1 MFGKRES
8 GLTASRADYVYERQ
22 AVCLRLLILFRGRED
37 RIQPI
42 WCCLG
47 SLQMRVTHPAVV
59 VERDRDKLIA
69 TFKQKF
75 DRILTF
81 LGSEDRFPQACGSV
95 LLIVDGLQLHIRR
108 YAGFEGHTVPPHV
121 IKAAVRIRTGFCFY
135 GEAQ

>member
-1 MFGKRES
+1 VNRD
-8 GLTASRADYVYERQ
+8 LRRAAPIMSTNGGQ
-22 AVCLRLLILFRGRED
+22 SVCGFLFLFRGRED

-95 LLIVDGLQLHIRR
+95 LLIVDGLQLALCRL
-108 YAGFEGHTVPPHV
+108 
-121 IKAAVRIRTGFCFY
+121 
-135 GEAQ
+135 